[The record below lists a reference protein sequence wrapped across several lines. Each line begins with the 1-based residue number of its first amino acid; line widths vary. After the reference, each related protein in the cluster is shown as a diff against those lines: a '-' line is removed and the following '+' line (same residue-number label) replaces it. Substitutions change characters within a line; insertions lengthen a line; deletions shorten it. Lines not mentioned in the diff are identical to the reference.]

1 MGQEFINLFCNPKL
15 TFKKY
20 LMMKNYFKK
29 NNLLEKMLTMI
40 VLFSATI
47 PFFAQGGATALTD
60 AATEIQTYW
69 DPIKLIIQ
77 AIGGVVGLIGGIR
90 IYNKW
95 QNGDQ
100 DINKELVG
108 WGGSALFLIIV
119 PQFVSSF
126 FS

>member
-1 MGQEFINLFCNPKL
+1 MNQKTKKRISEMISKKKL
-15 TFKKY
+15 
-20 LMMKNYFKK
+20 
-29 NNLLEKMLTMI
+29 LTMALFLGMSSIAFAGPIGTATSKLAEYRSEMTGLVYAVGGI
-40 VLFSATI
+40 VGF
-47 PFFAQGGATALTD
+47 
-60 AATEIQTYW
+60 
-69 DPIKLIIQ
+69 
-77 AIGGVVGLIGGIR
+77 IGGLR

-126 FS
+126 FG

>member
-1 MGQEFINLFCNPKL
+1 
-15 TFKKY
+15 
-20 LMMKNYFKK
+20 MKNYFKK
-29 NNLLEKMLTMI
+29 SNLLGKLFMATF
-40 VLFSATI
+40 VLMATV
-47 PFFAQGGATALTD
+47 PLFAQGGAAALTD
-60 AATEIQTYW
+60 AATEIKSYW
-69 DPIKLIIQ
+69 DPVKLIIQ
-77 AIGGVVGLIGGIR
+77 AIGGLVGFIGGVR

-126 FS
+126 FG

>member
-1 MGQEFINLFCNPKL
+1 
-15 TFKKY
+15 
-20 LMMKNYFKK
+20 MKNYFKK
-29 NNLLEKMLTMI
+29 SNLLGKLFTTAF
-40 VLFSATI
+40 VLLATV
-47 PFFAQGGATALTD
+47 PLLAQGGAAALTD
-60 AATEIQTYW
+60 AATEIKSYW
-69 DPIKLIIQ
+69 DPVKLIIQ
-77 AIGGVVGLIGGIR
+77 AIGGLVGFIGGVR

-126 FS
+126 FG

>member
-1 MGQEFINLFCNPKL
+1 
-15 TFKKY
+15 
-20 LMMKNYFKK
+20 MKNYFKK
-29 NNLLEKMLTMI
+29 RNLLGKLFTTAF
-40 VLFSATI
+40 VLLATV
-47 PFFAQGGATALTD
+47 PLFAQGGAAALTD
-60 AATEIQTYW
+60 AATEIKSYW
-69 DPIKLIIQ
+69 DPVKLIIQ
-77 AIGGVVGLIGGIR
+77 AIGGLVGFIGGVR

-126 FS
+126 FG

>member
-1 MGQEFINLFCNPKL
+1 
-15 TFKKY
+15 
-20 LMMKNYFKK
+20 MKTYFKK
-29 NNLLEKMLTMI
+29 NNLLGKVLTTA
-40 VLFSATI
+40 LFLLATI
-47 PFFAQGGATALTD
+47 PLFAQGGAAALTD
-60 AATEIQTYW
+60 AATEIKSYW

-126 FS
+126 FG

>member
-1 MGQEFINLFCNPKL
+1 
-15 TFKKY
+15 
-20 LMMKNYFKK
+20 MKNYFKK
-29 NNLLEKMLTMI
+29 STLLGKLFMATF
-40 VLFSATI
+40 VLMATI
-47 PFFAQGGATALTD
+47 PLSAQGGAAALTD
-60 AATEIQTYW
+60 AATEIKSYW
-69 DPIKLIIQ
+69 DPVKLIIQ
-77 AIGGVVGLIGGIR
+77 AIGGLVGFIGGVR

-126 FS
+126 FG